1 MIWIKTYL
9 VSPIETV
16 VAALTIALV
25 RTSVWFSIAR
35 HLTQVWVVARWQ
47 PREKLQWSFAS
58 DPDMG
63 STNLVYTYD
72 HLCNDSVSFK
82 FVLT

>member
-47 PREKLQWSFAS
+47 SRERDKFQWSFAS

-63 STNLVYTYD
+63 CTIRW
-72 HLCNDSVSFK
+72 
-82 FVLT
+82 

>member
-1 MIWIKTYL
+1 MIWIRTYL

-25 RTSVWFSIAR
+25 RASVWFSIAR

-47 PREKLQWSFAS
+47 PLGE
-58 DPDMG
+58 PG
-63 STNLVYTYD
+63 
-72 HLCNDSVSFK
+72 
-82 FVLT
+82 